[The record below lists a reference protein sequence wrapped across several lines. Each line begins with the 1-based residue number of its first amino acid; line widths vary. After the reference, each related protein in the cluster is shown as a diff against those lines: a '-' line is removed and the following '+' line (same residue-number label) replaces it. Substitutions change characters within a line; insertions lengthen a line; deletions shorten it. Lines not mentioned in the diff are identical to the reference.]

1 MKNWMI
7 LLLCAALVILSVR
20 LSVTAKAETENDM
33 KDTPK
38 GGNASIENIMTRAS
52 VRTYTAELV
61 DSADVITLLKAGM
74 AAPTAMNRQPWVFV
88 VIIDA
93 ARRAAMAAELPYCKM
108 AATAPLLIAV
118 CGDKAKFI
126 EDAPEYWVQDCS
138 AATENI
144 LLAAHAL
151 GLGAVWTGVY
161 PVRDRVE
168 MVSKALGLPEGIIP
182 LNIICIGHPDSDNPA
197 KDKWDPAKVHYN
209 MF

>member
-1 MKNWMI
+1 MKNWII

>member
-1 MKNWMI
+1 MKNWII

-38 GGNASIENIMTRAS
+38 GGNASIENIMTRSS

-88 VIIDA
+88 VITDA